1 MTESVASGSQSA
13 EVQEGSS
20 TSSSS
25 PMVSYFGRMDAFDPK
40 VEEWSTYVER
50 LEMFF
55 VVNKVPD
62 DKKAAS
68 LLTLIGGRM
77 YALLKSLTTPTKP
90 TELSFK
96 EIVEI
101 MGRHLTP
108 KPIAIAERYK
118 FHKYHKEE
126 DQSIREFLA
135 KLQKLA
141 ETCEFGGYR
150 DEALRD
156 RLVCGITSQ
165 TIRRKL
171 LGEADLTLK
180 KAVDIAVG
188 MELTDK
194 EITQISAVQQVR
206 KVQLQECFRCG
217 KHNHSPDKRFH
228 KLSECHICKRKGHI
242 SPKCPQ
248 KISSKPPASSKLKQ
262 AVAKQNKSFKKKK
275 KSSRIKFV
283 DTQGS
288 SSGSEIPEDESN
300 LRIKF
305 VGTQASSSESEV
317 PEDEDFSLRD
327 EFPSEWP
334 MFAISS
340 PSRRKADEILVS
352 VKINGISFK
361 MELDTGAS
369 VTVIPDEMWEKEL
382 GSVPLV
388 ESSVTLVL
396 KSYSGHATPVVGETT
411 VHVQYQ
417 TQQVNLPIV
426 VTKRKGLALMGR
438 DWLSKL
444 KLDWHQISNIQQANP
459 PKPKLEDI
467 VQQFSKLFDGKLGT
481 IKGFTAELKVK
492 ENAPPQYFKP
502 RTVPF
507 ALRDK
512 VEAEIQRLEKEGVLK
527 KVESC
532 DWATP
537 IVPVLKPD
545 GTVRICGD
553 FKVTLNQYLDVP
565 EYPMPT

>member
-13 EVQEGSS
+13 EVQGGSS

-55 VVNKVPD
+55 VVNNVPND
-62 DKKAAS
+62 NKAAS

-108 KPIAIAERYK
+108 KPIVIAERYK
-118 FHKYHKEE
+118 FHKYHQQE
-126 DQSIREFLA
+126 
-135 KLQKLA
+135 
-141 ETCEFGGYR
+141 

-156 RLVCGITSQ
+156 RLVCDITSQ

-194 EITQISAVQQVR
+194 EITQISAVQQVH

-217 KHNHSPDKRFH
+217 KHNHSPDKCFH
-228 KLSECHICKRKGHI
+228 KLLECHICKRKGHI

-248 KISSKPPASSKLKQ
+248 KISSKPPASSKPKQ
-262 AVAKQNKSFKKKK
+262 AEAKQNKSFKKKK
-275 KSSRIKFV
+275 KSSRIKFI

-288 SSGSEIPEDESN
+288 SSGSEVPEDESN
-300 LRIKF
+300 SRIKF

-340 PSRRKADEILVS
+340 PSRRKADEILVP

-361 MELDTGAS
+361 MKLDTRAS
-369 VTVIPDEMWEKEL
+369 VTVIPEEMWEKEL

-388 ESSVTLVL
+388 ESSVTL
-396 KSYSGHATPVVGETT
+396 KSYSGHAIPVVGETT
-411 VHVQYQ
+411 VHVQY
-417 TQQVNLPIV
+417 
-426 VTKRKGLALMGR
+426 
-438 DWLSKL
+438 
-444 KLDWHQISNIQQANP
+444 
-459 PKPKLEDI
+459 
-467 VQQFSKLFDGKLGT
+467 
-481 IKGFTAELKVK
+481 
-492 ENAPPQYFKP
+492 
-502 RTVPF
+502 
-507 ALRDK
+507 
-512 VEAEIQRLEKEGVLK
+512 
-527 KVESC
+527 
-532 DWATP
+532 
-537 IVPVLKPD
+537 
-545 GTVRICGD
+545 
-553 FKVTLNQYLDVP
+553 
-565 EYPMPT
+565 